1 MIKEGGWDIAIKT
14 AVLPTAVTSEQLQC
28 RQAGRRLF
36 FPQPKN
42 GSSLPNRRRSAF
54 DFFPFPPPLSKIP
67 FLGRGRRRAQKTL
80 LFSFPNRS
88 FMSPTGG
95 GGDRGE
101 RGRERERA
109 RERRSPRAMGKRE
122 GEAAAVDM
130 LQKNSESSA
139 LIPSP
144 PFFFPLDPSKSFHKR
159 SPSLHLIILLLRR
172 CRAKRENPH
181 RLSRSH
187 RVRWYKRVTPNSRD

>member
-54 DFFPFPPPLSKIP
+54 DFFPFSLPLGKIP
-67 FLGRGRRRAQKTL
+67 FLGELGDGRKKH
-80 LFSFPNRS
+80 SSSPFPTVRS
-88 FMSPTGG
+88 CHQQAATAT
-95 GGDRGE
+95 E
-101 RGRERERA
+101 EKEKE

-130 LQKNSESSA
+130 LQKIVNPPR
-139 LIPSP
+139 LSP
-144 PFFFPLDPSKSFHKR
+144 PLLSFFPIP
-159 SPSLHLIILLLRR
+159 
-172 CRAKRENPH
+172 AKASISAP
-181 RLSRSH
+181 
-187 RVRWYKRVTPNSRD
+187 PPCI

>member
-1 MIKEGGWDIAIKT
+1 MIKEGEWDIAIKT

-36 FPQPKN
+36 FHSPKTVPP
-42 GSSLPNRRRSAF
+42 SPTVAALPST
-54 DFFPFPPPLSKIP
+54 FFPFPPLGKIP
-67 FLGRGRRRAQKTL
+67 FLGELGEGRKKH
-80 LFSFPNRS
+80 SSSPFPTVRS
-88 FMSPTGG
+88 CHQQAAAATDEKEGGRETERKREALPPGYGKKGG
-95 GGDRGE
+95 GGG
-101 RGRERERA
+101 GGGHA
-109 RERRSPRAMGKRE
+109 T
-122 GEAAAVDM
+122 
-130 LQKNSESSA
+130 KNSESSS

-144 PFFFPLDPSKSFHKR
+144 PFFFPFDPSKSFHNR

>member
-1 MIKEGGWDIAIKT
+1 MARIIGGVIKEGGWDIAIKT

-54 DFFPFPPPLSKIP
+54 DFFPFPPPLGKIP
-67 FLGRGRRRAQKTL
+67 FLGELGEGRKKH
-80 LFSFPNRS
+80 SSSPFPTVRS
-88 FMSPTGG
+88 CHQQAAAATEEKEGQ
-95 GGDRGE
+95 
-101 RGRERERA
+101 RERA

-130 LQKNSESSA
+130 LQKIVNPPR
-139 LIPSP
+139 LSP
-144 PFFFPLDPSKSFHKR
+144 PLLSFFPSIP
-159 SPSLHLIILLLRR
+159 
-172 CRAKRENPH
+172 AKASITAP
-181 RLSRSH
+181 
-187 RVRWYKRVTPNSRD
+187 PPCI